1 MNAFLG
7 WTTEHRAQLVPLVFG
22 FVALYLLLPRD
33 RKFLRPVAIL
43 VGLVGLGG
51 LGFTLLPPG
60 ATLHG
65 VLFYLFSGTAILAA
79 TATVTHH
86 NPIYSALSFALVT
99 LSVCGLFLLR
109 GAQFLA
115 AATVIIYAGAIVVTF
130 LFIIMLARQS
140 GNATYDRRA
149 REPFLATLATFVLLG
164 GLLFTI
170 DEWATQRAAIR
181 RPPFRRAAWHLRKR
195 PEQVA
200 AAWPGSSPF
209 RRGPSSTPTAIS
221 CPAKRA
227 GSADWAGRCSPIILS
242 RLSWRGR
249 CCWWR
254 VSGPSPSH
262 RGARRGNCE
271 KMTSELTNYLIV
283 GAVLFTLGALGFLTR
298 RNLIVAFLS
307 AEMMLLAVTLNLVAF
322 SYEHATYEGQ
332 VFAAIVLTVAACEA
346 GLALA
351 LVSALYRLRK
361 TLDMSVWRDLGEP
374 DVELPAEKAAPP
386 RPATPQPYP
395 RLTPAG
401 RIPETAWPETPT
413 HV

>member
-7 WTTEHRAQLVPLVFG
+7 WTIEHRAQLVPLVFG

-170 DEWATQRAAIR
+170 DEWATQRAGN
-181 RPPFRRAAWHLRKR
+181 PPAPVPPGRLALAETAGTGGRSMAGFVPIPKGAEQHSNSNLLPGEASGLRGLGR
-195 PEQVA
+195 SLFTDYLVA
-200 AAWPGSSPF
+200 VEL
-209 RRGPSSTPTAIS
+209 
-221 CPAKRA
+221 A
-227 GSADWAGRCSPIILS
+227 GTLLLVAG
-242 RLSWRGR
+242 
-249 CCWWR
+249 
-254 VSGPSPSH
+254 
-262 RGARRGNCE
+262 
-271 KMTSELTNYLIV
+271 V
-283 GAVLFTLGALGFLTR
+283 GAVAIAPR
-298 RNLIVAFLS
+298 RSTGKL
-307 AEMMLLAVTLNLVAF
+307 
-322 SYEHATYEGQ
+322 
-332 VFAAIVLTVAACEA
+332 
-346 GLALA
+346 
-351 LVSALYRLRK
+351 
-361 TLDMSVWRDLGEP
+361 
-374 DVELPAEKAAPP
+374 
-386 RPATPQPYP
+386 
-395 RLTPAG
+395 
-401 RIPETAWPETPT
+401 
-413 HV
+413 